1 MLPRPDTLRQPSA
14 LRPSS
19 ENASTTADA
28 SPTPIG
34 VGIDTARYGHY
45 AAFLDQHLQQAA
57 PEFRG
62 TLGPGMPP
70 PASR

>member
-1 MLPRPDTLRQPSA
+1 MLPRPDPLRQPSEP
-14 LRPSS
+14 RPSS
-19 ENASTTADA
+19 ENGSTPADA

-45 AAFLDQHLQQAA
+45 AAFLDPPLQQAA
-57 PEFRG
+57 PELRG
-62 TLGPGMPP
+62 TLGPAMPP